1 MFKHIQ
7 SGWLVLVLAIV
18 FGAALAGVQTTLGP
32 IIAQNQKDETY
43 RQIPSLVLGPKAV
56 AGKAIS
62 TEGNTITVGEM
73 AKLHVEPIVVE
84 TPPAPY
90 KTYRVTHADSGQLV
104 GWVVRATGPGY
115 GGTITALLGLD
126 AKAAT
131 IRSVYVLSQT
141 ETPGLGSKIAGPWN
155 EQFDN
160 KSAAEP
166 LVVVKASP
174 KKSNQIEAISGA
186 TISSNA
192 ITSLVNKAVERF
204 QGDLADGQIKAAQE
218 TPHAE

>member
-1 MFKHIQ
+1 MIQHIQ
-7 SGWLVLVLAIV
+7 SGWLVLVLALV
-18 FGAALAGVQTTLGP
+18 FGAGLAGVQTTLGP
-32 IIAQNQKDETY
+32 IIAQNEKDETY
-43 RQIPSLVLGPKAV
+43 RQIPSLVLGSKAV
-56 AGKAIS
+56 AGQAIT
-62 TEGNTITVGEM
+62 TEGNTISVGEKS
-73 AKLHVEPIVVE
+73 KLNVEPIVVE

-90 KTYRVTHADSGQLV
+90 KAYRVTQADSGRLV
-104 GWVVRATGPGY
+104 GWVVRAAGPGY
-115 GGTITALLGLD
+115 GGTITALLGFD
-126 AKAAT
+126 AKAST

-174 KKSNQIEAISGA
+174 KMPNEIKAISGA

-204 QGDLADGQIKAAQE
+204 QKDLAGGQIKAAEE